1 MKPRLLNNKIVI
13 FPIYKPDTI
22 VLELDKSDLNL
33 ANMLNPSTMHNAI
46 TKEILELY
54 FSNKKRSGGENV
66 KNITFDIK
74 KRLAFVKFASH
85 ESIKI

>member
-1 MKPRLLNNKIVI
+1 MI

-22 VLELDKSDLNL
+22 AIELDKADLNL
-33 ANMLNPSTMHNAI
+33 ENILNPSRIHNAI

-66 KNITFDIK
+66 KDITIDIK
-74 KRLAFVKFASH
+74 KKLAYVKFANN
-85 ESIKI
+85 ESNNFKIIKRNE

>member
-1 MKPRLLNNKIVI
+1 VI

-22 VLELDKSDLNL
+22 AIELDKADLNL
-33 ANMLNPSTMHNAI
+33 ENILNPSRIHNAI

-66 KNITFDIK
+66 KDITIDIK
-74 KRLAFVKFASH
+74 KKLAYVKFANN
-85 ESIKI
+85 ESNNFKIIKRNE

>member
-1 MKPRLLNNKIVI
+1 
-13 FPIYKPDTI
+13 
-22 VLELDKSDLNL
+22 
-33 ANMLNPSTMHNAI
+33 MHNAI